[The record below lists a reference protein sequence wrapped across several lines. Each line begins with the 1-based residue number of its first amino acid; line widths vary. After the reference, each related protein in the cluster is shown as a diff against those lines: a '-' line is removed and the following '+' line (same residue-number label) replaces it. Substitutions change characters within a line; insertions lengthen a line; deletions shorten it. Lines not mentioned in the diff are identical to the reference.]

1 MLVLSLPAR
10 KLPDR
15 INHAGELAYH
25 VGRYTLAV
33 PQDGGEWK
41 IVADT
46 WSSDLS
52 STRIAC
58 IACQSR
64 RRGVP

>member
-25 VGRYTLAV
+25 VGRYTMAV

-52 STRIAC
+52 PAH
-58 IACQSR
+58 
-64 RRGVP
+64 